1 MRLRSATQSDD
12 SREIL
17 LVDDNQH
24 GLVARRTLLEE
35 LGYSVTTAT
44 SGEDAFELFQNGKFD
59 LIITDHKMP
68 RMTGSDLIVKIR
80 DLQPATRIIMLSGFV
95 DALGLTEDTT
105 GADMVIAKNA
115 GEVGN
120 LLRAVTRLLSR
131 KIARKPPVAQSRSV
145 RSRSAG
151 I

>member
-1 MRLRSATQSDD
+1 M
-12 SREIL
+12 
-17 LVDDNQH
+17 DDNQH

-44 SGEDAFELFQNGKFD
+44 TGEAAFELFRNGKFD
-59 LIITDHKMP
+59 LVITDHKMP
-68 RMTGSDLIVKIR
+68 RMSGSDLIVKVR

-105 GADMVIAKNA
+105 GADVVIAKNA

-131 KIARKPPVAQSRSV
+131 RISRKPPAAQSRPG

-151 I
+151 V